1 MLYLCRKPTNFY
13 RKMKKIILLSLSL
26 LLTAGLSAQSNDG
39 KWKPVG
45 NRKIRVVHWGICH
58 AHSRGKWNAV
68 KNLNDDF
75 ELLGWVDDTDSKAV
89 RMSEPK
95 KEKYAGYPIFTP
107 EQVFNEIKPDLIVVE
122 TANDDLVGVATQVA
136 KHGIAMHMDKPLG
149 TSAKGFAR
157 ISKICSENNIPIQI
171 GYMFRTND
179 ALIKMVEIAKSG
191 IIGEVYSVE
200 ADMDHSY
207 GKSNYPKYVSH
218 FPGGIAYDLTC
229 HLIDWVMPIFDDA
242 LPKRTWSVTKPA
254 PGDEEWAK
262 THTLTVM
269 EYPRA
274 NVVMRACSEGTIWRR
289 HIRIDGSRGTIEM
302 APIEAYSKVNRKTG
316 VRELKTMEVR
326 VYLKNVNEAAK
337 AAGYKKGLN
346 SFVYP
351 ALIDRYE
358 GQLKEL
364 ARIIRGETSYPKGL
378 YEHDLRVHKVSLD
391 AVHNIR

>member
-1 MLYLCRKPTNFY
+1 
-13 RKMKKIILLSLSL
+13 
-26 LLTAGLSAQSNDG
+26 
-39 KWKPVG
+39 
-45 NRKIRVVHWGICH
+45 
-58 AHSRGKWNAV
+58 V
-68 KNLNDDF
+68 KNLSDDF
-75 ELLGWVDDTDSKAV
+75 ELLGWVDDTDSKSM
-89 RMSEPK
+89 RMIEPK

-122 TANDDLVGVATQVA
+122 TANDDLVDVAMQVA

-149 TSAKGFAR
+149 TNLKGFAR
-157 ISKICSENNIPIQI
+157 VSKICSDNNIPIQI
-171 GYMFRTND
+171 GYMFRTNE
-179 ALIKMVEIAKSG
+179 ALIKMAEIAKSG
-191 IIGEVYSVE
+191 IIGEVYSIE

-207 GKSNYPKYVSH
+207 GNSKYPTFASH

-229 HLIDWVMPIFDDA
+229 HLIDWVMPIFGDV
-242 LPKRTWSVTKPA
+242 LPEKTWSIIKPA

-262 THTLTVM
+262 THALTIM

-289 HIRIDGSRGTIEM
+289 HIRIDGSCGSIEM
-302 APIEAYSKVNRKTG
+302 APIEVYSKVNRATG
-316 VRELKTMEVR
+316 VREPKTMEVR
-326 VYLKNVNEAAK
+326 LYLKTVDKEAK
-337 AAGYKKGLN
+337 EAGYKKGLN

-364 ARIIRGETSYPKGL
+364 ARIIRGEIPYPAGL

-391 AVHNIR
+391 AVKNIR

>member
-1 MLYLCRKPTNFY
+1 
-13 RKMKKIILLSLSL
+13 MKKIILFALTL
-26 LLTAGLSAQSNDG
+26 LMVTGLSAQENRD
-39 KWKPVG
+39 KWEPIG

-58 AHSRGKWNAV
+58 SHSRGKWKAV
-68 KNLNDDF
+68 KSLSDDF
-75 ELLGWVDDTDSKAV
+75 ELLGWVDDTDSKAM
-89 RMSEPK
+89 RMIEPK
-95 KEKYAGYPIFTP
+95 REKYAGYPIFTP

-122 TANDDLVGVATQVA
+122 TANDDLVGVAMQVA

-149 TSAKGFAR
+149 TNLKGFAR
-157 ISKICSENNIPIQI
+157 VSKICRENNIPIQI
-171 GYMFRTND
+171 GYMFRTNE

-207 GKSNYPKYVSH
+207 GNSHYPTFVSH

-229 HLIDWVMPIFDDA
+229 HLVDWVMPIFGDL
-242 LPKRTWSVTKPA
+242 LPEKTWSITKPA

-262 THTLTVM
+262 THTLTIM

-274 NVVMRACSEGTIWRR
+274 NVVMRACSEGIIGRR
-289 HIRIDGSRGTIEM
+289 HIRIDGSCGSIEM
-302 APIEAYSKVNRKTG
+302 APIEAYSKVNRTTG
-316 VRELKTMEVR
+316 TREMKTMEVR
-326 VYLKNVNEAAK
+326 LYLKKVNKEAK
-337 AAGYKKGLN
+337 DAGYKKGLN
-346 SFVYP
+346 CLVYP

-364 ARIIRGETSYPKGL
+364 ARIIRGEIPYPKEL

-391 AVHNIR
+391 AVKNIR

>member
-1 MLYLCRKPTNFY
+1 
-13 RKMKKIILLSLSL
+13 MKKFILCMLAL
-26 LLTAGLSAQSNDG
+26 LVATGLSAQENKG
-39 KWKPVG
+39 KWEPIG

-58 AHSRGKWNAV
+58 SHSRGKWKAV
-68 KNLNDDF
+68 KNLSDDF
-75 ELLGWVDDTDSKAV
+75 ELLGWVDDTDSKSM
-89 RMSEPK
+89 RMIEPK

-122 TANDDLVGVATQVA
+122 TGNDDLVDVAMQVA

-149 TSAKGFAR
+149 TNLKGFAR
-157 ISKICSENNIPIQI
+157 VSKICSDNNIPIQI
-171 GYMFRTND
+171 GYMFRTNE
-179 ALIKMVEIAKSG
+179 ALIKMAEIAKSG
-191 IIGEVYSVE
+191 IIGEVYSIE

-207 GKSNYPKYVSH
+207 GDSKYPTFASH

-229 HLIDWVMPIFDDA
+229 HLIDWVMPIFGDV
-242 LPKRTWSVTKPA
+242 LPEKTWSILKPA

-262 THTLTVM
+262 THALTIM

-289 HIRIDGSRGTIEM
+289 HIRIDGSCGSIEM
-302 APIEAYSKVNRKTG
+302 APIEVYSKVNRVTG
-316 VRELKTMEVR
+316 VREPKTMEVR
-326 VYLKNVNEAAK
+326 LYLKTVDKEAK
-337 AAGYKKGLN
+337 EAGYKKVLN

-364 ARIIRGETSYPKGL
+364 ARIIRGEIPYPAGL

-391 AVHNIR
+391 AVKNIR

>member
-1 MLYLCRKPTNFY
+1 MLA
-13 RKMKKIILLSLSL
+13 LLVA
-26 LLTAGLSAQSNDG
+26 TGLSAQENKG
-39 KWKPVG
+39 KWEPIG

-58 AHSRGKWNAV
+58 SHSRGKWKAV
-68 KNLNDDF
+68 KNLSDDF
-75 ELLGWVDDTDSKAV
+75 ELLGWVDDTDSKSM
-89 RMSEPK
+89 RMIEPK
-95 KEKYAGYPIFTP
+95 KEKYAGYSIFTP

-122 TANDDLVGVATQVA
+122 TANDDLVDVAMQVA

-149 TSAKGFAR
+149 TNLKGFAR
-157 ISKICSENNIPIQI
+157 VSKICSDNNIPIQI
-171 GYMFRTND
+171 GYMFRTNE
-179 ALIKMVEIAKSG
+179 ALIKMAEIAKSG
-191 IIGEVYSVE
+191 IIGEVYSIE

-207 GKSNYPKYVSH
+207 GNSKYPTFASH

-229 HLIDWVMPIFDDA
+229 HLIDWVMPIFGDV
-242 LPKRTWSVTKPA
+242 LPEKTWSIVKPA

-262 THTLTVM
+262 THALTIM

-289 HIRIDGSRGTIEM
+289 HIRIDGSCGSIEM
-302 APIEAYSKVNRKTG
+302 APIEVYSKVNRATG
-316 VRELKTMEVR
+316 VREPKTMEVR
-326 VYLKNVNEAAK
+326 LYLKTVDKEAK
-337 AAGYKKGLN
+337 EAGYKKGLN

-364 ARIIRGETSYPKGL
+364 ARIIRGEIPYPAGL

-391 AVHNIR
+391 AVKNIR

>member
-1 MLYLCRKPTNFY
+1 
-13 RKMKKIILLSLSL
+13 MKKIILCMLAL
-26 LLTAGLSAQSNDG
+26 LVATGLSAQENKG
-39 KWKPVG
+39 KWEPIG

-58 AHSRGKWNAV
+58 SHSRGKWKAV
-68 KNLNDDF
+68 KNLSDDF
-75 ELLGWVDDTDSKAV
+75 ELLGWVDDTDSKSV
-89 RMSEPK
+89 RMIEPK

-122 TANDDLVGVATQVA
+122 TANDDLVDVAMQVA

-149 TSAKGFAR
+149 TNLKGFAR
-157 ISKICSENNIPIQI
+157 VSKICSDNNIPIQI
-171 GYMFRTND
+171 GYMFRTNE
-179 ALIKMVEIAKSG
+179 ALIKMAEIAKSG
-191 IIGEVYSVE
+191 IIGEVYSIE

-207 GKSNYPKYVSH
+207 GNSKYPTFASH

-229 HLIDWVMPIFDDA
+229 HLIDWVMPIFGDV
-242 LPKRTWSVTKPA
+242 LPEKTWSIIKPA

-262 THTLTVM
+262 THALTIM

-289 HIRIDGSRGTIEM
+289 HIRIDGSCGSIEM
-302 APIEAYSKVNRKTG
+302 APIEVYSKVNRATG
-316 VRELKTMEVR
+316 VRESKTMEVR
-326 VYLKNVNEAAK
+326 LYLKTVDKEAK
-337 AAGYKKGLN
+337 EAGYKKGLN

-364 ARIIRGETSYPKGL
+364 ARIIRGEIPYPAGL

-391 AVHNIR
+391 AVKNIR